1 MIRWT
6 YRIAA
11 GACAELVWRVPAL
24 ERPFV
29 GFGVWAWE
37 RPGIGRFYRSAADR
51 LAERMRDAR
60 SPFRVVTVQGIP
72 LLLDVTE
79 FTAGPLYFGGSIYEP
94 DTTAYFASVL
104 GPGRVFVDI
113 GANHGYFSVLAAA
126 LVGEGGRVVAFEPN
140 PKIFRQLRTHI
151 GLNGFGDR
159 VTLLP
164 SALADTPGEARLFLS
179 QDVTNSGLS
188 SLTPASE
195 HLVSGDLSEART
207 VSVPVDTFDRWFASS
222 GLSRV
227 DLMKIDVE
235 GAEGLVLRGMSA
247 ALRADAIGAIICET
261 AWDGP
266 AHRALCEAGFGARML
281 DSAGVLSNILYT
293 KPGALN
299 S

>member
-1 MIRWT
+1 VIRSA

-11 GACAELVWRVPAL
+11 AACAGLVWRVPAL
-24 ERPFV
+24 EQTFLR
-29 GFGVWAWE
+29 FGMWAWA
-37 RPGIGRFYRSAADR
+37 RPGVGRFYRSAAHR
-51 LAERMRDAR
+51 LAERMRDGR
-60 SPFRVVTVQGIP
+60 SPFRAVTVQGIP

-94 DTTAYFASVL
+94 KTTAYFAEVL

-140 PKIFRQLRTHI
+140 PRIFRQLRTHV
-151 GLNGFGDR
+151 GLNGFDDR

-164 SALADTPGEARLFLS
+164 SALADAPGEARLFVS
-179 QDVTNSGLS
+179 QDVGNSGLS

-195 HLVSGDLSEART
+195 HLASGSLSEAHT

-235 GAEGLVLRGMSA
+235 GAEALVLQGMSA
-247 ALRADAIGAIICET
+247 ALRDDAIGAIICET

-266 AHRALCEAGFGARML
+266 AHRALCEAGFAARML
-281 DSAGVLSNILYT
+281 DSAGLLSNVLYT
-293 KPGALN
+293 GTEARR

>member
-1 MIRWT
+1 MIRRT

-11 GACAELVWRVPAL
+11 AACAELVWRVPAL
-24 ERPFV
+24 EPTFIRL
-29 GFGVWAWE
+29 GMLAWE
-37 RPGIGRFYRSAADR
+37 RPGIGRFYRSAAYR
-51 LAERMRDAR
+51 LAQRMRDGR
-60 SPFRVVTVQGIP
+60 SPFRRVKVQGIP

-94 DTTAYFASVL
+94 QTTAYFAGEL
-104 GPGRVFVDI
+104 RPGRVFVDI

-140 PKIFRQLRTHI
+140 PRIFRQLRTHV
-151 GLNGFGDR
+151 GLNDFDDR

-164 SALADTPGEARLFLS
+164 SALADAPGEARLFVS
-179 QDVTNSGLS
+179 QDVGNSGLS

-195 HLVSGDLSEART
+195 HLESGSLSEAHT
-207 VSVPVDTFDRWFASS
+207 VSVPVDTFDHWFASS

-227 DLMKIDVE
+227 DLLKIDVE
-235 GAEGLVLRGMSA
+235 GAEALVLRGMSA
-247 ALRADAIGAIICET
+247 SLRADAIGAIICET

-266 AHRALCEAGFGARML
+266 THRALCGAGFSARTL

-293 KPGALN
+293 RSGPPG